1 VQWACGSCTLINL
14 NNTDDKCS
22 CCGGSRFLGAGAAA
36 ASGGGRAPSAEAV
49 RAMGMRAMQAYL
61 RGCGVDLSGCV
72 EKSELM
78 ALALDTLAASATTT
92 AAAAAAASAVA
103 SGAAGSVQ
111 DLSPSGLNR
120 SHLAQA
126 WKPDALGKTLLGVSA
141 SA

>member
-1 VQWACGSCTLINL
+1 MQWACGSCTLINL

-92 AAAAAAASAVA
+92 AAAAAATTTATTATA
-103 SGAAGSVQ
+103 TTAAGCS
-111 DLSPSGLNR
+111 R
-120 SHLAQA
+120 SLIRV
-126 WKPDALGKTLLGVSA
+126 W
-141 SA
+141 